1 MLGGMAMAVGSMHM
15 HTVFECSSSVAKVNL
30 TTSMAFS
37 SVEFVLYCLPIL
49 ATKNVCTILNSQ
61 DPHCRDSLLTSLSAS
76 PDSCQSQ

>member
-37 SVEFVLYCLPIL
+37 SVEFVLYCLP
-49 ATKNVCTILNSQ
+49 TCNQECM
-61 DPHCRDSLLTSLSAS
+61 HCFEFTGSSLLDHQNDLTLEQLSHFH
-76 PDSCQSQ
+76 